1 MNLYNLPTCCDFTI
15 FGDCILPTYV
25 CTKYTNSLVFCSFA
39 AVYPNSY
46 VAGIV
51 LGVLALVA
59 LCCSVCCLC
68 MYSEEIKKAAK
79 NSCKKPARRQTREP
93 AQTSQSTG
101 NNRSPS
107 TVSPGGSNPGP
118 TVADEPPGQKQE
130 HPANPG
136 APPPYEGVEK
146 VV

>member
-1 MNLYNLPTCCDFTI
+1 M
-15 FGDCILPTYV
+15 
-25 CTKYTNSLVFCSFA
+25 YTDSLVFCSFA
-39 AVYPNSY
+39 AVVPEPW
-46 VAGIV
+46 VI
-51 LGVLALVA
+51 GVS
-59 LCCSVCCLC
+59 CSVAVVIVICCICVVLKEC
-68 MYSEEIKKAAK
+68 DK
-79 NSCKKPARRQTREP
+79 CKREA

-118 TVADEPPGQKQE
+118 TVANEPPGQKQE

-136 APPPYEGVEK
+136 PPPPYEGVEK